1 LRIAYK
7 LSLSFFAVLIPLG
20 LVYYGIVLY
29 IQSEDI
35 ETYVIDEIDH
45 MELSF
50 HNLEER
56 DTKILSSTLEAIIR
70 DPSLK
75 EIYAEKDR
83 EKLFDFGQPL
93 FRNLKNKYGITHFY
107 FILPDG
113 HCFLRL
119 HNRDIYDDLI
129 TRFTFWGAR
138 DTKEF
143 SSGIEL
149 GKTAFALRVVSPYYM
164 DGELIG
170 YVELGEEIE
179 HFLEILKSET
189 RNDFGIIADKVHLDR
204 EKWRSVRKTAGLR
217 DNWDDL
223 ENHIILATTSD
234 DPAASECFVEE
245 KLERI
250 EKGEHYFQRISS
262 GDQSFVCSGFEITDA
277 GGRHA
282 GAVISLID
290 ITNHVAM
297 VKKTNLVT
305 MGLIAALLAIASGI
319 GIFISRSISRPVSEL
334 QNAAA
339 EIAEGKMDKM
349 VSITTGDELGQLA
362 DSFSKMT
369 LKLKE
374 SYTGLERQVEERR
387 KAEEFI
393 SSILDSVGEGII
405 VVNPEYRIISANKAY
420 CDQIG
425 WALED
430 AKGAHCYEV
439 SHRIN
444 RPCFEEGEDCPIKH
458 TFETGEPA
466 TYMHVHHNVKGD
478 DIYVEVRSYPLKDSN
493 GKVISAIEVVTNITE
508 KRKLEEQLRQSQK
521 MEAIGTLTGGIAH
534 DFNNLLT
541 TILGYGEILKGDL
554 EKDDPMRTYVDII
567 IASGE
572 KAASLTQSLLTFSR
586 KQIIRPVE
594 MDLNES
600 IKKVLNLLSRL
611 IGEDIVIKLNLS
623 DEPLTIFADSIL
635 IEQVLMNLA
644 TNARDA
650 MHDGGSF
657 IIRTESAE
665 LDRHF
670 VEAHGFGKPGRFALV
685 SVTDTGIGMDKK
697 TKDQMFEPF
706 FTTKA
711 IGKGTGLG
719 LSVVY
724 GIVTQH
730 DGYIDVYSEPGQGTT
745 LKIYLPMVRARS
757 EEKEVMAVPAPAK
770 GGAETVLLAEDDQ
783 SVRGLIKVTLERAGY
798 SVMEAT
804 NGADAINIFKDN
816 KDIIQILLFDV
827 IMPKKNGIE
836 AYEEIKLIRPGVKAM
851 FLSGYPADII
861 EKYKLDESL
870 TFVSKPVSPT
880 EILLK
885 LRSTLN
891 SSK

>member
-1 LRIAYK
+1 
-7 LSLSFFAVLIPLG
+7 
-20 LVYYGIVLY
+20 
-29 IQSEDI
+29 
-35 ETYVIDEIDH
+35 
-45 MELSF
+45 
-50 HNLEER
+50 
-56 DTKILSSTLEAIIR
+56 
-70 DPSLK
+70 
-75 EIYAEKDR
+75 
-83 EKLFDFGQPL
+83 
-93 FRNLKNKYGITHFY
+93 
-107 FILPDG
+107 
-113 HCFLRL
+113 
-119 HNRDIYDDLI
+119 
-129 TRFTFWGAR
+129 
-138 DTKEF
+138 
-143 SSGIEL
+143 
-149 GKTAFALRVVSPYYM
+149 VVSPYYK

-170 YVELGEEIE
+170 YVELGEEID

-189 RNDFGIIADKVHLDR
+189 RNDFGIIADKEHLDR
-204 EKWRSVRKTAGLR
+204 DKWRSVRMVAGLR

-223 ENHIILATTSD
+223 ENHVILATTSN
-234 DPAASECFVEE
+234 S
-245 KLERI
+245 L
-250 EKGEHYFQRISS
+250 QRITS
-262 GDQSFVCSGFEITDA
+262 GDRSFVCGGFEITDA

-319 GIFISRSISRPVSEL
+319 GIFISRSISKPISEL

-339 EIAEGKMDKM
+339 EIAEGRLDTT
-349 VSITTGDELGQLA
+349 VSLTTRDELGQLA
-362 DSFSKMT
+362 NSFSKMT

-374 SYTGLERQVEERR
+374 SRAGLERQVEERR

-405 VVNPEYRIISANKAY
+405 VVDPEYRIISANKAY
-420 CDQIG
+420 CDQLG
-425 WALED
+425 WALDD
-430 AKGAHCYEV
+430 AKGSHCYEV
-439 SHRIN
+439 SHRIK

-458 TFETGEPA
+458 TFETGKPA
-466 TYMHVHHNVKGD
+466 TYLHVHHNVKGE

-541 TILGYGEILKGDL
+541 TILGYGEILKGEL
-554 EKDDPMRTYVDII
+554 EKDDPLRTYVDII

-600 IKKVLNLLSRL
+600 IKKVKDLLSRL
-611 IGEDIVIKLNLS
+611 IGEDIEIKLDLS
-623 DEPLTIFADSIL
+623 EEPLTIFADSVL

-657 IIRTESAE
+657 IIRTEPAE
-665 LDRHF
+665 FDRHF
-670 VEAHGFGKPGRFALV
+670 VEAHGYGKPGRFALV

-730 DGYIDVYSEPGQGTT
+730 DGHIDVYSEPGQGTT
-745 LKIYLPMVRARS
+745 LKIYFPMVRARGR
-757 EEKEVMAVPAPAK
+757 EKEAMAVPAPVK
-770 GGAETVLLAEDDQ
+770 GGTEIVLVAEDDQ

-798 SVMEAT
+798 TVMEAT
-804 NGADAINIFKDN
+804 NGEDAIKIFKDN

-880 EILLK
+880 EILVK
-885 LRSTLN
+885 LRATLN